1 MRYIEI
7 FRWITLIAS
16 LLLLGWLFAG
26 AFIHWNGSI

>member
-7 FRWITLIAS
+7 LRWITLILS

-26 AFIHWNGSI
+26 AFLHWNGSV